1 MEFTIDDRMVTK
13 HLPVK
18 VLTEYRGPRIFP
30 PATAAAAA
38 ASSTPVVEP
47 VPAKSVHVA
56 TAEPESEMEEAGDAS
71 DDEEDTAQERE
82 EEDAYLEGED
92 LPEEGSHSS
101 QPPSIEWSDEII
113 VTDIGQEETNR
124 GAHLRHDRDRSGLS
138 YDSPSSH
145 TEAGCFRL
153 FCPEVEDI
161 AKLIN
166 DGMNRVLF
174 SSVSALLGE
183 SVVR

>member
-1 MEFTIDDRMVTK
+1 MDYVRQTASVEFTIDDRMVTK
-13 HLPVK
+13 HLPIK

-47 VPAKSVHVA
+47 VAAKSVLVA
-56 TAEPESEMEEAGDAS
+56 TAEPESEVEEAGDAS

-82 EEDAYLEGED
+82 EEDAYIEGED

-124 GAHLRHDRDRSGLS
+124 GTHLRHYRDRSGLS

-145 TEAGCFRL
+145 TEADCFRL

-166 DGMNRVLF
+166 DGMD
-174 SSVSALLGE
+174 
-183 SVVR
+183 